1 VLMVSNLARDETK
14 RAHRDDASH
23 SSCSCH
29 CSSLSIKVIHL
40 SPTKLWEDK
49 NVNGYRLNV
58 LVTTD
63 GSKGDNSE
71 NNALMIL
78 KATLITSDGPP
89 NSPRAV
95 IGIFAISRTSCI
107 VLSAAYMI
115 SYESIVNGVEI
126 LRQHPVVPREEPR
139 PVNAGT
145 IRLRA
150 WA

>member
-1 VLMVSNLARDETK
+1 VLVINTLAREKTK
-14 RAHRDDASH
+14 RLRRDDASH
-23 SSCSCH
+23 SSCS
-29 CSSLSIKVIHL
+29 
-40 SPTKLWEDK
+40 WEDN

-139 PVNAGT
+139 PV
-145 IRLRA
+145 L
-150 WA
+150 